1 MKFDDLYNRVFVQEQ
16 APSDANTEV
25 ANPENFDDVDPIPLP
40 EPGVKPVAAA
50 GAPQISSSLTD
61 YMTQCNEFADKLQS
75 SGDCLQTLVAS
86 LDKPLTPFEGISGTS
101 SDIERVA
108 ALLRQLAGRILSYN
122 IAAAKK

>member
-1 MKFDDLYNRVFVQEQ
+1 MKFDDLYNKVFVQEQ
-16 APSDANTEV
+16 NETNTEV
-25 ANPENFDDVDPIPLP
+25 AHPDDFDDVDPIPLP
-40 EPGVKPVAAA
+40 EPAKGAAA
-50 GAPQISSSLTD
+50 PVPQNTSNLTQ
-61 YMTQCNEFADKLQS
+61 YMTECNEFADKLQS

-108 ALLRQLAGRILSYN
+108 ALLRQLAGRLLSYN